1 MSQPWIVLKFGGTSV
16 STLDNWENIQSIIKR
31 RRDEGKRVFL
41 VASALSGI
49 SNRLEAMCEARG
61 KQDTEA
67 EMSYIK
73 ERHLSLAADLGVDGA
88 QLLAPFFEGLFQLLT
103 GVKLLGE
110 VSPRS
115 KARIMAMGELMSTTL
130 GAAFLQ
136 KNDESITWFD
146 ARKSLHLDKAVS
158 HSDTQ
163 RYLSATCDYRE
174 DELWLSSLE
183 HEKPVIVTQGFIAS
197 NEYGETVLLG
207 RGGSDTSAAY
217 FAAKLNAERC
227 EIWTDVPG
235 MFTANPREIPS
246 ARLLLQLGYAE
257 AQEIATT
264 GAKVLHP
271 RCLFPLR
278 QAKIPMHICCT
289 TAPDMPGTVI
299 SEKSLS
305 QGPSVKAI
313 SVKKDVLLVT
323 MDTVG
328 MWQQVGFLA
337 DAFEI
342 FKKHHLSIDLVSTS
356 ETNVTVSLDVAANAA
371 DSQILDALL
380 KDLSPLC
387 QARVIEPC
395 AAVSLVGRKIR
406 GILHRL
412 GPALEVFEDH
422 KVHLVSQAASDLNLT
437 FVVEEQHAPALTK
450 KLHSLLFL
458 NKGQSVT
465 FGETWEKLFQTTS
478 PKRVRDQRWWEIEKE
493 NLLAIAQSA
502 TPSYAYHVPSMKQT
516 AKDLM
521 ALKNIDRVFFAMKA
535 NSHERILKIFHE
547 EGLGFECVS
556 TGEIEKVLSLFPDI
570 DRNRILFTPN
580 FAPRADYEKGLA
592 FGVNVTLDNLFPLQ
606 AWPEIFK
613 GKEVFL
619 RIDPGT
625 GRGHHEHVKTAG
637 KHAKFGIPLFE
648 LEELQKAVKTSG
660 VSVVGLHAH
669 QGSGILNPQNWVEIA
684 SVLLSVAAHFPTVKY
699 LDVGGGLGV
708 VEKPSQLPLDLQ
720 AVDDIFAD
728 MKRANP
734 KYEIWLEPGRFLVA
748 QSGVVLAKVTQTK
761 GKDDVKYLGID
772 AGMHTLIRP
781 SLYGSYHEIKNLS
794 RLEQDGEAIYTV
806 VGPICESGD
815 TLGHDRF
822 LPLSEEGDVV
832 VIGTAGAYGRTMSS
846 DYNMRGLPEEF
857 FVGDDG

>member
-16 STLDNWENIQSIIKR
+16 STHENWKNIQSIITR
-31 RRDEGKRVFL
+31 RREEGKRVFL

-49 SNRLEAMCEARG
+49 SNRLEALCESQG
-61 KQDTEA
+61 KQDTEI
-67 EMSYIK
+67 EMAFIK
-73 ERHLSLAADLGVDGA
+73 ERHLSLATDLGIDGA
-88 QLLAPFFEGLFQLLT
+88 QLLEPFFEGLFQLLT

-130 GAAFLQ
+130 GAAFLEQ
-136 KNDESITWFD
+136 QGAPITWLD
-146 ARKSLHLDKAVS
+146 ARKNLRLDENVP
-158 HSDTQ
+158 HSESQ
-163 RYLSATCDYRE
+163 RYLSATCDYTK
-174 DELWLSSLE
+174 DTLWLHSLE
-183 HEKPVIVTQGFIAS
+183 EENPVIVTQGFIAS

-217 FAAKLNAERC
+217 FSAKLNAERC

-278 QAKIPMHICCT
+278 TAKIPMHICCT
-289 TAPDMPGTVI
+289 TAPEMPGTVI

-313 SVKKDVLLVT
+313 SVKNDVLLVT

-337 DAFEI
+337 DAFDI

-371 DSQILDALL
+371 DSQTLEALL

-458 NKGQSVT
+458 NTGKST
-465 FGETWEKLFQTTS
+465 AFGETWEKLFQS
-478 PKRVRDQRWWEIEKE
+478 SVPKNDFEQRWWEKEKE
-493 NLLAIAQSA
+493 TLIALAEKA
-502 TPSYAYHVPSMKQT
+502 TPAYAYHAPSLKKT
-516 AKDLM
+516 AQELVS
-521 ALKNIDRVFFAMKA
+521 LKNIDRVFYAMKA
-535 NSHERILKIFHE
+535 NSHDKILNIFYR

-556 TGEIEKVLSLFPDI
+556 PGEIEKVLELFPTI
-570 DRNRILFTPN
+570 DRKRILFTPN
-580 FAPRADYEKGLA
+580 FAPKSDYEKGLA
-592 FGVNVTLDNLFPLQ
+592 LGVNVTLDNLFPLQ
-606 AWPEIFK
+606 NWPEIFK
-613 GKEVFL
+613 DKEVFL
-619 RIDPGT
+619 RMDPGT

-637 KHAKFGIPLFE
+637 KHAI
-648 LEELQKAVKTSG
+648 
-660 VSVVGLHAH
+660 
-669 QGSGILNPQNWVEIA
+669 
-684 SVLLSVAAHFPTVKY
+684 
-699 LDVGGGLGV
+699 
-708 VEKPSQLPLDLQ
+708 
-720 AVDDIFAD
+720 
-728 MKRANP
+728 
-734 KYEIWLEPGRFLVA
+734 
-748 QSGVVLAKVTQTK
+748 
-761 GKDDVKYLGID
+761 
-772 AGMHTLIRP
+772 
-781 SLYGSYHEIKNLS
+781 
-794 RLEQDGEAIYTV
+794 
-806 VGPICESGD
+806 
-815 TLGHDRF
+815 
-822 LPLSEEGDVV
+822 
-832 VIGTAGAYGRTMSS
+832 
-846 DYNMRGLPEEF
+846 
-857 FVGDDG
+857 

>member
-16 STLDNWENIQSIIKR
+16 STHDNWKNIQSIIER

-41 VASALSGI
+41 VASALGGI
-49 SNRLEAMCEARG
+49 SNRLEALCEAKG
-61 KQDTEA
+61 MQDTEV
-67 EMSYIK
+67 EMAYIK
-73 ERHLSLAADLGVDGA
+73 EKHLSLANDLGIDGER
-88 QLLAPFFEGLFQLLT
+88 LLAPFFEGLFQLLT

-115 KARIMAMGELMSTTL
+115 KARIMAIGELMSTTL
-130 GAAFLQ
+130 GAAYLQ
-136 KNDESITWFD
+136 KADSQTTWLD
-146 ARKSLHLDKAVS
+146 ARKALKLNNEVP
-158 HSDTQ
+158 HSDAQ
-163 RYLSATCDYRE
+163 RYLSATCDY
-174 DELWLSSLE
+174 ELDVPWVASLE
-183 HEKPVIVTQGFIAS
+183 QDNPVIVTQGFIAS

-271 RCLFPLR
+271 RCLFPLK
-278 QAKIPMHICCT
+278 QTKIPMHICCT
-289 TAPDMPGTVI
+289 TAPEMPGTVI

-371 DSQILDALL
+371 DNQTLNALL
-380 KDLSPLC
+380 RDLSPLC

-437 FVVEEQHAPALTK
+437 FVVEEQHAAALTK

-465 FGETWEKLFQTTS
+465 FGETWEKLFQSTTT
-478 PKRVRDQRWWEIEKE
+478 RNRAHQRWWETERE
-493 NLLAIAQSA
+493 ALVALAQHT
-502 TPSYAYHVPSMKQT
+502 TPAYAYHVPSLRHT
-516 AKDLM
+516 AQELM
-521 ALKNIDRVFFAMKA
+521 SLKNIDRIFFAMKA
-535 NSHERILKIFHE
+535 NSHDRILKIFHE
-547 EGLGFECVS
+547 AGLGFECVS
-556 TGEIEKVLSLFPDI
+556 PGEIEKILSLFPDI
-570 DRNRILFTPN
+570 DRRRILFTPN
-580 FAPRADYEKGLA
+580 FAPKKDYEIGLSL
-592 FGVNVTLDNLFPLQ
+592 GVNVTLDNLFPLQ
-606 AWPEIFK
+606 SWPEIFK
-613 GKEVFL
+613 NKDVFL
-619 RIDPGT
+619 RMDPGT
-625 GRGHHEHVKTAG
+625 GRGHHDHVKTAG

-648 LEELQKAVKTSG
+648 MDELQKAVKASG
-660 VSVVGLHAH
+660 VQVVGLHAH

-684 SVLLSVAAHFPTVKY
+684 SVLLSVAALFPTVKY

-720 AVDDIFAD
+720 AVDAIFAD

-761 GKDDVKYLGID
+761 GKDDVKYLGVD

-781 SLYGSYHEIKNLS
+781 SLYGAYHEIKNLS
-794 RLEQDGEAIYTV
+794 RLDQDGGAIYTV

-822 LPLSEEGDVV
+822 LPLSKEGDVM

-846 DYNMRGLPEEF
+846 DYNMRGLPQEF
-857 FVGDDG
+857 FIGDEG

>member
-16 STLDNWENIQSIIKR
+16 STHENWTNIQSIITR
-31 RRDEGKRVFL
+31 RREEGKRVFL

-49 SNRLEAMCEARG
+49 SNRLEALCESQG
-61 KQDTEA
+61 KQDTEI
-67 EMSYIK
+67 EMAFIK
-73 ERHLSLAADLGVDGA
+73 ERHLALATDLGIDGA
-88 QLLAPFFEGLFQLLT
+88 QLLEPFFEGLFQLLT

-130 GAAFLQ
+130 GAAFLAQ
-136 KNDESITWFD
+136 QGAPITWLD
-146 ARKSLHLDKAVS
+146 ARKNLRLDENVP
-158 HSDTQ
+158 HSESQ
-163 RYLSATCDYRE
+163 RYLSATCDYTK
-174 DELWLSSLE
+174 DTLWLHSLE
-183 HEKPVIVTQGFIAS
+183 EENPVIVTQGFIAS

-217 FAAKLNAERC
+217 FSAKLNAERC

-278 QAKIPMHICCT
+278 TAKIPMHICCT
-289 TAPDMPGTVI
+289 TAPEMPGTVI

-313 SVKKDVLLVT
+313 SVKNDVLLVT

-337 DAFEI
+337 DAFDI

-371 DSQILDALL
+371 DSQTLEALL

-458 NKGQSVT
+458 NTGKST
-465 FGETWEKLFQTTS
+465 AFGETWEKLFQS
-478 PKRVRDQRWWEIEKE
+478 SVPKNDFEQRWWEKEKE
-493 NLLAIAQSA
+493 TLIALAEKA
-502 TPSYAYHVPSMKQT
+502 TPAYAYHAPSLKKT
-516 AKDLM
+516 AQELVS
-521 ALKNIDRVFFAMKA
+521 LKNIDRVFYAMKA
-535 NSHERILKIFHE
+535 NSHDKILNIFYR

-556 TGEIEKVLSLFPDI
+556 PGEIEKVLELFPTI
-570 DRNRILFTPN
+570 DRKRILFTPN
-580 FAPRADYEKGLA
+580 FAPKSDYEKGLA
-592 FGVNVTLDNLFPLQ
+592 LGVNVTLDNLFPLQ
-606 AWPEIFK
+606 NWPEIFK
-613 GKEVFL
+613 DKEVFL
-619 RIDPGT
+619 RMDPGT

-648 LEELQKAVKTSG
+648 LEELQRAVKTSG

-684 SVLLSVAAHFPTVKY
+684 SVLLSVAAHFPSVKY
-699 LDVGGGLGV
+699 LDVGGGLGI
-708 VEKPSQLPLDLQ
+708 VEKPSQLPLDLK
-720 AVDDIFAD
+720 AVDSIFAD

-734 KYEIWLEPGRFLVA
+734 NYEIWLEPGRYLVA
-748 QSGVVLAKVTQTK
+748 QSGVVLTKVTQTK
-761 GKDDVKYLGID
+761 GKDDVKYLGVD
-772 AGMHTLIRP
+772 AGMNTLIRP
-781 SLYGSYHEIKNLS
+781 SLYGAYHEIKNLS
-794 RLEQDGEAIYTV
+794 RLDQDGETIYTV

-846 DYNMRGLPEEF
+846 DYNLRGLPQEF